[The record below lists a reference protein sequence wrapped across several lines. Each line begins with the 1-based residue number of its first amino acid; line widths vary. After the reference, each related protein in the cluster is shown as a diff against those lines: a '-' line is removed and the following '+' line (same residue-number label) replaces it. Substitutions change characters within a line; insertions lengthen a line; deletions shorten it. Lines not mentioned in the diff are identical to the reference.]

1 MSYHEFRN
9 ETGEAFGSF
18 EIFYLNPAQAW
29 EIQGDSWEVSE
40 SGEHITLEGW
50 YWQAGFPGCLPD
62 GEASGPFQNEQEA
75 IKDATDYI

>member
-18 EIFYLNPAQAW
+18 EVFHHYK
-29 EIQGDSWEVSE
+29 DSFSVLPDEFDYS
-40 SGEHITLEGW
+40 TGW
-50 YWQAGFPGCLPD
+50 YWRAGFPGCLPD
-62 GEASGPFQNEQEA
+62 GEPSGPFETEQEA

>member
-18 EIFYLNPAQAW
+18 ETFFYYDAMGV
-29 EIQGDSWEVSE
+29 EHFGRIGDR
-40 SGEHITLEGW
+40 GW

-62 GEASGPFQNEQEA
+62 GEPSGPFETEQEA